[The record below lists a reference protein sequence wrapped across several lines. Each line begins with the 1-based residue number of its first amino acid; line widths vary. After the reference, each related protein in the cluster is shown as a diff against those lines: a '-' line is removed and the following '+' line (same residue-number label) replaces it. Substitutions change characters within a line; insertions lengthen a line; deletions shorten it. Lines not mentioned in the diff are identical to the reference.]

1 MSHFLIDRSFKYDA
15 SVKQSPFDNGYI
27 YDEERGYWR
36 EKLGDRPLMHIEN
49 EFKPQTKKADVETG
63 EDRKGE

>member
-1 MSHFLIDRSFKYDA
+1 MSHFLIDNSFKYDVPA
-15 SVKQSPFDNGYI
+15 KKSPLSNNFY
-27 YDEERGYWR
+27 YDEIRGYWR
-36 EKLGDRPLMHIEN
+36 EKLGDMPLMHIEN